1 MSNYK
6 NGKVYK
12 LVNNIDNLIYI
23 GSTTCRL
30 STRMALHRDRAKKN
44 YNANVYQH
52 KRKLGINNFKIV
64 LIEYCSCNSKDEL
77 LKRECYIFDIHDKN
91 ILLNSNR
98 PSTTY
103 IEKKNDNIK
112 YCKFWYTNNKNYHNN
127 QMKLWFIKNKLY
139 RKIYIQKYK
148 DHQKIMQELP
158 FYRVPLTISF

>member
-1 MSNYK
+1 MPNYK

-44 YNANVYQH
+44 YNANIYKH
-52 KRKLGINNFKIV
+52 MRKIGVDNFKIV
-64 LIEYCSCNSKDEL
+64 LFEYCSCNSKDEL
-77 LKRECYIFDIHDKN
+77 LRRERYIFDIHDKN

-103 IEKKNDNIK
+103 VEKKHDNK
-112 YCKFWYTNNKNYHNN
+112 KNYKIWYNN
-127 QMKLWFIKNKLY
+127 NREYKIKQVMNRYLKY
-139 RKIYIQKYK
+139 RSYLITYQQKYK
-148 DHQKIMQELP
+148 EHQKIMKELP
-158 FYRVPLTISF
+158 FYKVKCFVSF